1 MKRIEY
7 CAVLTGDIVRSSRLR
22 PRQLEAVRVSL
33 LDAVDVARNWKR
45 GLVKGKLE
53 FFRGDAW
60 QLLLTDPAMALRVAI
75 LVRASLRAHGIAD
88 TRIAIGLGKAG
99 TIPPRRISLS
109 TGQAFVISGRALD
122 RMTLY
127 SNLTIETSESCGV
140 LSEWLP
146 VVGHLCD
153 SLVSRWTRRQ
163 AEIVRAAV
171 DPREPDY
178 DTMARK
184 LRPAISKQAVAK
196 GLSGARWHAIRKAI
210 HLFEKTSWNDV
221 LRSQI
226 GRQP

>member
-7 CAVLTGDIVRSSRLR
+7 CAVLTGDIVGSSRLR
-22 PRQLEAVRVSL
+22 PRQLEAVRASL
-33 LDAVDVARNWKR
+33 VDAVDMARGWKR
-45 GLVKGKLE
+45 GLVKGKVE

-60 QLLLTDPAMALRVAI
+60 QLLLADPALALRVAI
-75 LVRASLRAHGIAD
+75 LVRASLRAYGVAD

-99 TIPPRRISLS
+99 RISARRISLS
-109 TGQAFVISGRALD
+109 TGQAFVVSGRALD

-127 SNLTIETSESCGV
+127 SNLTIETPESCGV

-163 AEIVRAAV
+163 AEIVRAVIGPA
-171 DPREPDY
+171 EPDY
-178 DTMARK
+178 DTIARK

-196 GLSGARWHAIRKAI
+196 GMNAARWHAIRKAV
-210 HLFEKTSWNDV
+210 HLFEATSWNTV
-221 LRSQI
+221 LRS
-226 GRQP
+226 